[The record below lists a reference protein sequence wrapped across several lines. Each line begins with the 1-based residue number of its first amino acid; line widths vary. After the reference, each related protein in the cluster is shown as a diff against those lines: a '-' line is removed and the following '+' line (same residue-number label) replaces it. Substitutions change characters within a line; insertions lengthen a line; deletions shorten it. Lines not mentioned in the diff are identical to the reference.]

1 MKLEIHLDE
10 HETEKD
16 ITPLTLTH
24 ALYKLIDEKNSKAE
38 NAYSFENLI
47 FMRDIAD
54 IIIVMSNSQDRY
66 YQMLN
71 EYKNVGEMGK

>member
-1 MKLEIHLDE
+1 MKLEIYLEE

-38 NAYSFENLI
+38 NQYYFESLI

-54 IIIVMSNSQDRY
+54 IIMVMSNSQDRY
-66 YQMLN
+66 YKMLKDMEN
-71 EYKNVGEMGK
+71 IGEVGK

>member
-1 MKLEIHLDE
+1 MKLEIHLDTN
-10 HETEKD
+10 ETEED

-24 ALYKLIDEKNSKAE
+24 ALYKLINEKNSKAE
-38 NAYSFENLI
+38 NSYCFENLI

-54 IIIVMSNSQDRY
+54 IIMVMANSQDRY

-71 EYKNVGEMGK
+71 EYKNVGEVGK

>member
-1 MKLEIHLDE
+1 MKLEIHLEE

-38 NAYSFENLI
+38 NNYCFESYI
-47 FMRDIAD
+47 FAQDIAD
-54 IIIVMSNSQDRY
+54 LITVMANSQDRY
-66 YQMLN
+66 YKMLN
-71 EYKNVGEMGK
+71 EYKNVGEMEK

>member
-1 MKLEIHLDE
+1 MKLEIHLEE

-38 NAYSFENLI
+38 NAYCFENLI

-54 IIIVMSNSQDRY
+54 IIMVMANSQDRY
-66 YQMLN
+66 YKMLN